1 MNAPHISDED
11 LLLDFYGEATP
22 EQRAAMRAH
31 VETCAEC
38 QALDR
43 ELRAVLALVDSE
55 PLPEAPPGF
64 ERQMWARL
72 EPVVSGFS
80 RTTDVV
86 AGFPGPPKPR
96 GGEGGSR
103 TKLWSFEFPRWGL
116 AASAAALAVVSFLL
130 GRAWSPAPGTPTG
143 SLALTDP
150 TSVSERLL
158 RTEVEEHFER
168 SQRVLMEL
176 VNVDDSSPVMLA
188 SDRRRATDLVAAGR
202 LYRRSVEE
210 IGDADTRDLLD
221 EIERVLVEIANG
233 PDVRSS
239 KDLTDVRTRI
249 SDQDLIFRL
258 QVMTAAM
265 RAREQRDRPTW

>member
-72 EPVVSGFS
+72 EPL
-80 RTTDVV
+80 V
-86 AGFPGPPKPR
+86 AGLPGRKPR
-96 GGEGGSR
+96 SGEGGSR
-103 TKLWSFEFPRWGL
+103 TKFWSFEFPRWGL

-130 GRAWSPAPGTPTG
+130 GRAWSPAPVTSTG
-143 SLALTDP
+143 SLVLTDP
-150 TSVSERLL
+150 NGVSERLL
-158 RTEVEEHFER
+158 RTEVEEHLER

-176 VNVDDSSPVMLA
+176 VNAYDSSPVMLA
-188 SDRRRATDLVAAGR
+188 SDRQRATDLVAAGR

-258 QVMTAAM
+258 QVMTGAM
-265 RAREQRDRPTW
+265 RARERAVRTTW

>member
-1 MNAPHISDED
+1 MNAPHITDED
-11 LLLDFYGEATP
+11 LLLDYYGEAAP
-22 EQRAAMRAH
+22 EQRAVMRAH
-31 VETCAEC
+31 VDTCAEC

-72 EPVVSGFS
+72 EPLVAGFNRTTDVVSGFS
-80 RTTDVV
+80 RTPDVV

-96 GGEGGSR
+96 SGEGGSR
-103 TKLWSFEFPRWGL
+103 TKFWSFEFPRWGL

-210 IGDADTRDLLD
+210 IGDADTR
-221 EIERVLVEIANG
+221 
-233 PDVRSS
+233 
-239 KDLTDVRTRI
+239 
-249 SDQDLIFRL
+249 
-258 QVMTAAM
+258 
-265 RAREQRDRPTW
+265 